1 MSLTIDLSG
10 RVVIVTGG
18 AKGVGRGIT
27 SRFLDAGADVLIC
40 GRSEPESL
48 PSSSGRSAEFV
59 SADVRDEA
67 QVDGVVQAAK
77 DRFGRLDVLVNNA
90 GGAPWVE
97 AAKASPR
104 FTEKIIALN
113 LTAPLLFAQRANA
126 VMQEQED
133 GGSIV
138 SIASVSAERPSPG
151 TVAYGAAKAGLISAT
166 RSLAV
171 EWAPKVRLNCVVAG
185 MVRTEQSHLHYGDED
200 GIARVAATVPLGRL
214 ARPEDIGD
222 ACVFLAS
229 PMSSYMSGSSI
240 QLHGGGEEPAFL
252 AAAKNTTG
260 GA

>member
-1 MSLTIDLSG
+1 MALSLDF
-10 RVVIVTGG
+10 RDRAVIVTGG
-18 AKGVGRGIT
+18 GKGVGRGIT
-27 SRFLDAGADVLIC
+27 TRFLDAGADVLIC
-40 GRSEPESL
+40 GRNEPESL
-48 PSSSGRSAEFV
+48 PASSGRTASFV
-59 SADVRDEA
+59 AADVRDA
-67 QVDGVVQAAK
+67 DQIDAVIDAAR

-90 GGAPWVE
+90 GGAPWVD
-97 AAKASPR
+97 AATASPR

-126 VMQEQED
+126 VMQEQAE

-151 TVAYGAAKAGLISAT
+151 TAAYGAAKAGLLSAT

-171 EWAPKVRLNCVVAG
+171 EWAPRVRLNCVIAG
-185 MVRTEQSHLHYGDED
+185 MVRTEQAHLHYGDEE

-214 ARPEDIGD
+214 ARPEDVGD

-229 PMSSYMSGSSI
+229 PLSSYMTGSSL

-252 AAAKNTTG
+252 AAVRSG
-260 GA
+260 GGDS